1 MKTTSRIALWIL
13 CLALVASCTKNGNE
27 GDDVPE
33 NGFRAKIEQTKGGGS
48 KGNRTHINPE
58 WDPNG
63 YSETPLYWS
72 EDDLIKVSNQSGT
85 TLTFQLTEGENTM
98 YGTFYTGEQ
107 NDGFFEPDYM
117 AAYPAANAE
126 GTATTIS
133 GSTATFSM
141 LSTQS
146 YKANTFDEG
155 AMPMVASS
163 STQTLNF
170 RNVFGGLCVPIII
183 QGRGL
188 LVTSVKL
195 TSLNTNDKLWGVFSA
210 DCTSSN
216 PLPTYVSGGDNTL
229 TLDCGAGVALDATVP
244 TDFYF
249 MLPPGT
255 LQSGFTVTAYNGTT
269 VLYEETADWTASPP
283 ATPFIRRRVIMK
295 VNTNLEV
302 VVDPLVVR
310 TVSPTFI
317 TTNSAYGLGQV
328 MSDPDNVF
336 DRFGFLYMKYDDL
349 TNPSNVATEL
359 VVNGT
364 NVLEPATVTQGNV
377 CYGADLSSLDL
388 DTRYY
393 VRAYAVDAI
402 GRISYGNPILF
413 ATRRDYFAAGP
424 YQGVMKDANGT
435 PYEFS
440 VAPDKKVYFSMG
452 NLQYQASTNTW
463 RFAEYQYEYVAF
475 GNSSAG
481 NYRGLV
487 FTGGMYPSG
496 DVGDKCGNELISS
509 SYNGWIDLFG
519 WGTSGQNHGAI
530 CYQPWSTS
538 ENYSDYY
545 AYGNSANNLNSQ
557 TPSTADWGYN
567 AISNGGNTVNSGW
580 RTLEG
585 NNNTSVASGLLEW
598 GYLLGPIEIDNPDY
612 TPTVFYNSRSG
623 KRYAIVTMLVRGTAD
638 KSISVAPYTYPA
650 CGRSNSCMIVFPDSF
665 GTWPEGVRSL
675 ACDSPVAG
683 QYLTEAEWSL
693 LEREGCVTM
702 PCSGNRIRNAVYNIS
717 GLWNSYDDLPMV
729 GLYWSANSINN
740 VQSALMISNLTFSN
754 AEINPADHEASFE
767 GLSVR
772 LVRDAN

>member
-1 MKTTSRIALWIL
+1 MKTSRIALWIL

-72 EDDLIKVSNQSGT
+72 EGDLIKVSNQSGT

-170 RNVFGGLCVPIII
+170 RNVFGGLCVPIIV

-210 DCTSSN
+210 DCESSN
-216 PLPTYVSGGDNTL
+216 PLPTYVRGGDNTL

-255 LQSGFTVTAYNGTT
+255 LESGFTVTAYNGTT
-269 VLYEETADWTASPP
+269 VLYEETANWTDDP
-283 ATPFIRRRVIMK
+283 ATGFIPRRVIMK

-336 DRFGFLYMKYDDL
+336 DRFGFLYMKYDHL

-364 NVLEPATVTQGNV
+364 NVLEPASVTPGSV

-402 GRISYGNPILF
+402 GRISYGDPILF
-413 ATRRDYFAAGP
+413 ATRRNYYAAGP

-440 VAPDKKVYFSMG
+440 VSPTKKVWFSTG
-452 NLQYQASTNTW
+452 NLQYQASTDTW

-475 GNSSAG
+475 GQSSDG

-496 DVGDKCGNELISS
+496 DVGDKCDNELISS

-519 WGTSGQNHGAI
+519 WGTSNFAHGAV
-530 CYQPWSTS
+530 CYQPWSIS
-538 ENYSDYY
+538 VNYNDYY
-545 AYGNSANNLNSQ
+545 VYGSSAYNLFDQ
-557 TPSTADWGYN
+557 TGQADWGYN
-567 AISNGGNTVNSGW
+567 AISNGGNTGDSGW
-580 RTLEG
+580 RTLG
-585 NNNTSVASGLLEW
+585 GTNDHHDPDGLLEW
-598 GYLLGPIEIDNPDY
+598 AYLLGPIIADEFDPSINN
-612 TPTVFYNSRSG
+612 YNYRSG
-623 KRYAIVTMLVRGTAD
+623 KRYATVVLLARGTAD
-638 KSISVAPYTYPA
+638 KSISGAPYTYPA

-665 GTWPEGVRSL
+665 GTTWPEGVRTL
-675 ACDSPVAG
+675 TCDTPVSG

-693 LEREGCVTM
+693 LEREGCVMM
-702 PCSGNRIRNAVYNIS
+702 PASGFRNGRSVYDISSTRIF
-717 GLWNSYDDLPMV
+717 GC
-729 GLYWSANSINN
+729 YWSANTINN
-740 VQSALMISNLTFSN
+740 TSPVPISSLTFSN
-754 AEINPADHEASFE
+754 SEVNPLDQYPSSN

>member
-1 MKTTSRIALWIL
+1 MMKTSRIALWIL

-48 KGNRTHINPE
+48 KGERTHINPE

-72 EDDLIKVSNQSGT
+72 EGDLIKVSNRSGT
-85 TLTFQLTEGENTM
+85 TLTFQLAEGENTM

-107 NDGFFEPDYM
+107 NDGFFVPDYM

-133 GSTATFSM
+133 GGTATFSM

-170 RNVFGGLCVPIII
+170 RNVFGGLCVPIIV

-188 LVTSVKL
+188 QVTSVKL

-210 DCTSSN
+210 DCTSTN
-216 PLPTYVSGGDNTL
+216 PLPTYVSGGDNIL
-229 TLDCGAGVALDATVP
+229 TLDCGTGVALDATVP

-249 MLPPGT
+249 MVPPGT
-255 LQSGFTVTAYNGTT
+255 LESGFTVTAYNGTT

-328 MSDPDNVF
+328 TSDPDNVF

-364 NVLEPATVTQGNV
+364 NVLEPATLTVGSV

-402 GRISYGNPILF
+402 GRISYGDPILF
-413 ATRRDYFAAGP
+413 ATRRDYYAPGP
-424 YQGVMKDANGT
+424 YQGVMKNAAGT

-463 RFAEYQYEYVAF
+463 RFAEYQYEYVAN
-475 GNSSAG
+475 GHSSDG

-496 DVGDKCGNELISS
+496 EVGTKCDNELISS

-519 WGTSGQNHGAI
+519 WGTSGQNHGAV

-545 AYGNSANNLNSQ
+545 AYGNSANNLFDQ
-557 TPSTADWGYN
+557 TGQADWGCN
-567 AISNGGNTVNSGW
+567 AISNGGNTANSGW

-585 NNNTSVASGLLEW
+585 NNVHHQADGLLEW
-598 GYLLGPIEIDNPDY
+598 GYLLGPLVNSHGGGLPY
-612 TPTVFYNSRSG
+612 VYNYRSG
-623 KRYAIVTMLVRGTAD
+623 KRFAYVVMLVRGTAD
-638 KSISVAPYTYPA
+638 KSISGAAYTYPA
-650 CGRSNSCMIVFPDSF
+650 CGRSNGCLIVFPDSF
-665 GTWPEGVRSL
+665 GTTWPEGVRSL
-675 ACDSPVAG
+675 TCDSPTAF

-693 LEREGCVTM
+693 LEREGCVIM
-702 PCSGNRIRNAVYNIS
+702 PCCGSREGNIVYNIS
-717 GLWNSYDDLPMV
+717 GLDNGPYDVPMG

-740 VQSALMISNLTFSN
+740 SSPGATSFLYFTNK
-754 AEINPADHEASFE
+754 EINPVSSEVSYM
-767 GLSVR
+767 GLAVR

>member
-1 MKTTSRIALWIL
+1 MKTSRIALWIL
-13 CLALVASCTKNGNE
+13 CLALVASCTKNGNT

-48 KGNRTHINPE
+48 KGERTHINPE

-72 EDDLIKVSNQSGT
+72 EGDLIKVSNQSGT

-163 STQTLNF
+163 STQTLDF
-170 RNVFGGLCVPIII
+170 RNVFGGLCIPLC
-183 QGRGL
+183 GDGL
-188 LVTSVKL
+188 TVTSVKL

-216 PLPTYVSGGDNTL
+216 PLPTYVNGGDNTL

-255 LQSGFTVTAYNGTT
+255 LESGFTVTAYNGTT
-269 VLYEETADWTASPP
+269 VLYEETADWTESP
-283 ATPFIRRRVIMK
+283 AMGFIPRRVIMK

-336 DRFGFLYMKYDDL
+336 DRFGFLYMKYDHL

-364 NVLEPATVTQGNV
+364 NVLEPASVTPGSV

-402 GRISYGNPILF
+402 GRISYGDPILF
-413 ATRRDYFAAGP
+413 ATRRNYYAAGP

-440 VAPDKKVYFSMG
+440 VAPGKKVYFSMG

-463 RFAEYQYEYVAF
+463 RFAEYQYEYVAY

-496 DVGDKCGNELISS
+496 DVGDKCDNELISS

-519 WGTSGQNHGAI
+519 WGTSGQNHGAV

-538 ENYSDYY
+538 ENTSDYY

-585 NNNTSVASGLLEW
+585 TNDYHEANGLLEW
-598 GYLLGPIEIDNPDY
+598 AYLLGPQEIHNTTGDFP
-612 TPTVFYNSRSG
+612 FSYNYRSG
-623 KRYAIVTMLVRGTAD
+623 KRYATVVLLVRGTAD
-638 KSISVAPYTYPA
+638 KSISGAAYTYPA
-650 CGRSNSCMIVFPDSF
+650 CGRSNSCLIVFPDSF
-665 GTWPEGVRSL
+665 GTTWPEGVRSL
-675 ACDSPVAG
+675 ACGSPVPY

-693 LEREGCVTM
+693 LEREGCVIM
-702 PCSGNRIRNAVYNIS
+702 PGSGYRIGEAVYEIS
-717 GLWNSYDDLPMV
+717 SPIFGN
-729 GLYWSANSINN
+729 YWSANSVNN
-740 VQSALMISNLTFSN
+740 IQNTYHVSCLAFSN
-754 AEINPADHEASFE
+754 AEMNPLEHDPPCN